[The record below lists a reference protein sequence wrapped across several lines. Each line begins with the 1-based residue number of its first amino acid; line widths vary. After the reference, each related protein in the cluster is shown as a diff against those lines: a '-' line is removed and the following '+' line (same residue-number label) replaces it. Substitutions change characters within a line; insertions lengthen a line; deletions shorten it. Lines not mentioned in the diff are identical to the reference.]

1 MGGGEKEQHGKLKL
15 WNHLIEV
22 YRAEEIWGMQEKIQM
37 NFIVYYKKCAS
48 LIKAEFKESY
58 QKHIKEMFV
67 SKHVSIKTKVSLV
80 RYIIKKDN

>member
-1 MGGGEKEQHGKLKL
+1 M
-15 WNHLIEV
+15 